1 MSRLLVGAFDAH
13 IRYPPMAMS
22 MRSGEGQALVLGLRM
37 LTSCLISIWSGDR
50 QVRSG
55 QQSPSRR
62 LVTASSPLKQKH
74 LGGSLLEAMLAV
86 IQQAQR
92 VWRC

>member
-1 MSRLLVGAFDAH
+1 MSRLLVGASDAH
-13 IRYPPMAMS
+13 RRYPPMARS
-22 MRSGEGQALVLGLRM
+22 TRSGEGQALVLGLRM

-55 QQSPSRR
+55 QQSPRQR
-62 LVTASSPLKQKH
+62 LVTASSPPNQKH
-74 LGGSLLEAMLAV
+74 VGGSLFEAMLAA